1 MMLGIDP
8 KVDYA
13 FKWLFGNQKNTSILI
28 HLLHA
33 ILNPTSEGD
42 LPCLYSVNR
51 FASLSSLLRNS
62 PGM

>member
-28 HLLHA
+28 Y
-33 ILNPTSEGD
+33 P
-42 LPCLYSVNR
+42 VR
-51 FASLSSLLRNS
+51 
-62 PGM
+62 